1 MEKEMFSL
9 NEYNED
15 KQEQDF
21 LNQTT
26 SLYDSFDDNQCRD
39 NFNQSIHF
47 DSINQIDNPDALNE
61 DQKKSLFGPQE
72 QQENKDYES
81 QINELKKI
89 QNAHFNGE
97 KQEKSKEEKNEI
109 KQMKEAEKKENKVP
123 SINKKEK
130 INFTIKGKKQNCRYD
145 YLIKKIKK
153 YAFSIKAK
161 KQLEV
166 LIKKCRFQG
175 ALKNAKVYLPDYQV
189 FTSTSKYKKNH
200 EFLLMTLREI
210 FSLGNKQKNEE
221 LFNRISNSTNYQN
234 QEAYDELKNYLNKT
248 GEKIIMEFYD
258 SQDFEKFKEENKE
271 DDENFKQEKKFSFME
286 NYGFLKL
293 IKNDY

>member
-1 MEKEMFSL
+1 ML
-9 NEYNED
+9 PWNEYNED
-15 KQEQDF
+15 NQDQDF
-21 LNQTT
+21 LNK
-26 SLYDSFDDNQCRD
+26 SLPLYDNFDDNDLQD
-39 NFNQSIHF
+39 NYNQSIPF
-47 DSINQIDNPDALNE
+47 DYINQINNPGALNE
-61 DQKKSLFGPQE
+61 EQKKSLFCPQE
-72 QQENKDYES
+72 QQENQDYES
-81 QINELKKI
+81 QLEELNEMRNTHINKEKK
-89 QNAHFNGE
+89 
-97 KQEKSKEEKNEI
+97 EKSKEEENKI
-109 KQMKEAEKKENKVP
+109 KLVKKAEKKEKKLL

-130 INFTIKGKKQNCRYD
+130 INFTIEEKKQKCRYD

-153 YAFSIKAK
+153 FAFSIKAK

-210 FSLGNKQKNEE
+210 FSLGNKQKNVD

-234 QEAYDELKNYLNKT
+234 QKAYDELTNYLSKT
-248 GEKIIMEFYD
+248 GEEIIMEFYD
-258 SQDFEKFKEENKE
+258 SQDFQKFKEKNKE

>member
-1 MEKEMFSL
+1 ML
-9 NEYNED
+9 PWNEYNED
-15 KQEQDF
+15 NQDQDF
-21 LNQTT
+21 LNK
-26 SLYDSFDDNQCRD
+26 SLPLYDNFDDNDLQD
-39 NFNQSIHF
+39 NYNQSIPF
-47 DSINQIDNPDALNE
+47 DYINQINNPRALNE
-61 DQKKSLFGPQE
+61 EQKKSLFCPQE
-72 QQENKDYES
+72 QQENQDYES
-81 QINELKKI
+81 QLEKLNQMRNTHINK
-89 QNAHFNGE
+89 E
-97 KQEKSKEEKNEI
+97 KQEKSKEEENKI
-109 KQMKEAEKKENKVP
+109 KLVKKAEKKENKVL

-145 YLIKKIKK
+145 YLIRKIKK

-161 KQLEV
+161 KQLED

-175 ALKNAKVYLPDYQV
+175 ALKNAKVYLPDYQA

-234 QEAYDELKNYLNKT
+234 QEAYDELTNYLSKT
-248 GEKIIMEFYD
+248 GEEIIMEFYD
-258 SQDFEKFKEENKE
+258 SQDFQKFKEENKE

>member
-1 MEKEMFSL
+1 MEKDIFSL

-15 KQEQDF
+15 KQDQDF

-26 SLYDSFDDNQCRD
+26 SLYDNFNDNQCQD
-39 NFNQSIHF
+39 NLNQSIHF
-47 DSINQIDNPDALNE
+47 EYINQIDNPDDLNE

-72 QQENKDYES
+72 QQENQDYES
-81 QINELKKI
+81 QLEKLNEMRNTHINK
-89 QNAHFNGE
+89 E
-97 KQEKSKEEKNEI
+97 KQEKSKEEENKI
-109 KQMKEAEKKENKVP
+109 KLVKKAEKKEKKFL

-130 INFTIKGKKQNCRYD
+130 INFIIEEKKQKCRYD

-161 KQLEV
+161 KQLED

-189 FTSTSKYKKNH
+189 FTSTTKYKKNH

-210 FSLGNKQKNEE
+210 FSLGNKQKNVD

-234 QEAYDELKNYLNKT
+234 QEAYNELTTYLSKT
-248 GEKIIMEFYD
+248 GEEIIMEFYD
-258 SQDFEKFKEENKE
+258 SQDFQKFKEKNKE

>member
-1 MEKEMFSL
+1 MLPL

-15 KQEQDF
+15 NQDQDF
-21 LNQTT
+21 LNK
-26 SLYDSFDDNQCRD
+26 SLPLYDNFDDNDLQD
-39 NFNQSIHF
+39 NYNQSIPF
-47 DSINQIDNPDALNE
+47 DYINQINNPDALNE
-61 DQKKSLFGPQE
+61 EQKKSLFGPQE

-81 QINELKKI
+81 QINELKKL
-89 QNAHFNGE
+89 QNAHINKE
-97 KQEKSKEEKNEI
+97 KQEKSKEEENKI
-109 KQMKEAEKKENKVP
+109 KLVKKAEKKEIKFL

-175 ALKNAKVYLPDYQV
+175 ALKNAKVYLPDYQA
-189 FTSTSKYKKNH
+189 FTSTSKYIKNH
-200 EFLLMTLREI
+200 EFLLMTLKEI
-210 FSLGNKQKNEE
+210 FSLGNKQKNVD

-234 QEAYDELKNYLNKT
+234 QEAYDELTNYLSKT

-271 DDENFKQEKKFSFME
+271 DDEAFKQEKKFSFME